1 MPWPRAAKLI
11 PMSGNLRRGIVEAA
25 DRFMTRWH
33 RGEEETSWLCLT
45 AEDAKSSNQGK
56 PAGPGVEGAPY

>member
-1 MPWPRAAKLI
+1 
-11 PMSGNLRRGIVEAA
+11 MSGNLRRGIVEAA